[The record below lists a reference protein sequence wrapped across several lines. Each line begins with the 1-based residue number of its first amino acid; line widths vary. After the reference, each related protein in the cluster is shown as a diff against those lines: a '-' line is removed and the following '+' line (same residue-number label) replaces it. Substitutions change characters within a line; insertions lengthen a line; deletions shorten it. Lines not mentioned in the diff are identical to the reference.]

1 MVTFFHHQDSSYKI
15 VYRSS
20 PWEAMKDIQ
29 KLKISTEWQGD
40 ILYRACVRVQNLNLS
55 KPERKMLASE

>member
-1 MVTFFHHQDSSYKI
+1 MTYDLYGTKFMVTFFHHQDSSYKI

-29 KLKISTEWQGD
+29 ELLRSQQSGKGIFYTGPVLEFRI
-40 ILYRACVRVQNLNLS
+40 
-55 KPERKMLASE
+55 